1 MLQFSHDPEARTLY
15 CYLTELEEGQAAYVL
30 EYPAALALDGQ
41 GQLIGL
47 CIELDDEVTLNQL
60 ELALEHPGCRLDMDT
75 GRLWL
80 LIAEEE
86 PAELIALSDSAILDL
101 DGDEVVLGAEVV
113 VPQELCTPERLA
125 RLAPHMIAL
134 DDVGQGSEGPVV
146 FQKPL
151 VFQEPL
157 IASGNAEEDAPQE
170 TVAAAEEPESAEQA
184 APVALR
190 SGFVAI
196 VGKPNVGKS
205 TLLNALLGQKVA
217 IVSPRP
223 QTTRAP
229 VRGIL
234 TRPEGQIV
242 FIDTPG
248 IHEPRHRLGQFMV
261 DLARKALPGADLI
274 CFMVDIS
281 QPPSALDVQIA
292 AQVQRMRVPK
302 LLVLN
307 KVDLPPRQDESYLE
321 AYRALGNWGMELA
334 ISAQRRIGLDGLVE
348 ELLLRLPFGP
358 AHYPDAQVTDQTEQ
372 QLVAEL
378 IREKVLLFT
387 QQEVPHSVAVEVE
400 EWQEK
405 DAATYIRL
413 TINVEKESQK
423 GILIGA
429 GGTMLKRIGSSARA
443 DIEHMLRR
451 PAFIDL
457 WVKVR
462 ENWRD
467 DPAALNW
474 LGYRAKDWK

>member
-1 MLQFSHDPEARTLY
+1 MLQFSHDPEARTIY

-30 EYPAALALDGQ
+30 EYPAALALDPQ

-60 ELALEHPGCRLDMDT
+60 ELALELPGCRLDMDT

-80 LIAEEE
+80 LIADEE
-86 PAELIALSDSAILDL
+86 PAELVALADSAILDL
-101 DGDEVVLGAEVV
+101 DGDEVVLGVEVV
-113 VPQELCTPERLA
+113 APQELCTPERLA
-125 RLAPHMIAL
+125 RLAPLMVVL
-134 DDVGQGSEGPVV
+134 DDVGQGGEGPV
-146 FQKPL
+146 

-157 IASGNAEEDAPQE
+157 IASQQAEEEAPPEQPTVEEPPPDAPP
-170 TVAAAEEPESAEQA
+170 TAE
-184 APVALR
+184 LR

-223 QTTRAP
+223 QTTRVP
-229 VRGIL
+229 LRGIL

-248 IHEPRHRLGQFMV
+248 IHDPRHRLGQFMV
-261 DLARKALPGADLI
+261 DLARKSLPGADLI

-307 KVDLPPRQDESYLE
+307 KVDLRPRQQESYLE
-321 AYRALGNWGMELA
+321 DYRALGDWAMELA

-348 ELLLRLPFGP
+348 ELLKRLPFGP
-358 AHYPDAQVTDQTEQ
+358 AHYPDEQVTDQSEQ

-378 IREKVLLFT
+378 VREKVLLFT

-429 GGTMLKRIGSSARA
+429 GGTMLKRIGTSARA
-443 DIEHMLRR
+443 DIERMLRR
-451 PAFIDL
+451 PAFVDL

-467 DPAALNW
+467 DPSALTW
-474 LGYRAKDWK
+474 LGYRAKDWT